1 MDLDAAVI
9 ELYGLAPEDFT
20 AARNQLAKTAR
31 DAGDERA
38 STTLK
43 ALRKP
48 TLAAWLANQL
58 VRIDPAG
65 IDDLTTLGEELQAAH
80 LSGDGARVRELTRV
94 RRNLVRSLVKTAR
107 AHAESLGRPV
117 SEPAAVKLTETLEAA
132 LVDRGAAQL
141 LRTGQL
147 TSAMRHV
154 GFGVVDE
161 AGDPAQMAP
170 LKPRVVRTKTPKPTT
185 PPKTPARTAEKPRT
199 VARRK
204 PAADQ
209 ALQRRRAELRTLA
222 EEAEAEYADAEAQRA
237 EAEAQLDANQHQ
249 ISDLETRIERLTE
262 ELEQAREQLRLARRE
277 TQRKHRAL
285 DRATRNAASLQRRRD
300 ASRQRLANAES

>member
-1 MDLDAAVI
+1 
-9 ELYGLAPEDFT
+9 LAPEDFT
-20 AARNQLAKTAR
+20 AARNQLAKTAK

-38 STTLK
+38 GSALK

-58 VRIDPAG
+58 VRTDPAG
-65 IDDLTTLGEELQAAH
+65 IDELTTLGEELQAAH

-117 SEPAAVKLTETLEAA
+117 SEQAAVKLTETLEAA

-161 AGDPAQMAP
+161 AGDPAQLAP
-170 LKPRVVRTKTPKPTT
+170 LKPRVVRTKTPKPT
-185 PPKTPARTAEKPRT
+185 PPKPAERPRTA
-199 VARRK
+199 AQRK

-209 ALQRRRAELRTLA
+209 TLQRRRAELRTLA
-222 EEAEAEYADAEAQRA
+222 DEAEAEYAEAEAQRA
-237 EAEAQLDANQHQ
+237 EAEARLDANQHQ
-249 ISDLETRIERLTE
+249 ISDLEARIERLTE

-277 TQRKHRAL
+277 TRRRQRDV
-285 DRATRNAASLQRRRD
+285 DRTTRSAAGLQRRRD

>member
-1 MDLDAAVI
+1 MDVDAAVI

-20 AARNQLAKTAR
+20 AARNQLATTAK

-38 STTLK
+38 GTTLK

-58 VRIDPAG
+58 VRTDPAG
-65 IDDLTTLGEELQAAH
+65 IDDLTTLGEQLQSAH

-94 RRNLVRSLVKTAR
+94 RRHLVRSLVKTAR
-107 AHAESLGRPV
+107 THAESLGRPV
-117 SEPAAVKLTETLEAA
+117 SEQAAVKLTETLEAA

-161 AGDPAQMAP
+161 AGDPAQLAP
-170 LKPRVVRTKTPKPTT
+170 LKPRVVRTKTPKPT
-185 PPKTPARTAEKPRT
+185 PPKPPRAAEK
-199 VARRK
+199 RK
-204 PAADQ
+204 PAVDQ
-209 ALQRRRAELRTLA
+209 TLQRRRAELRTLA
-222 EEAEAEYADAEAQRA
+222 DEAEAEYVDAEAQRA
-237 EAEAQLDANQHQ
+237 EAESQLDANQHQ
-249 ISDLETRIERLTE
+249 IADLETRIEQLTE

-277 TQRKHRAL
+277 VARKQRAL
-285 DRATRNAASLQRRRD
+285 DRATRNAANLRRRRD

>member
-1 MDLDAAVI
+1 MDVDAAVI

-20 AARNQLAKTAR
+20 AARNQLAKTAK

-38 STTLK
+38 GTTLK

-65 IDDLTTLGEELQAAH
+65 IDDLTTLGEELQAAQ
-80 LSGDGARVRELTRV
+80 LSGNGARVRELTRV
-94 RRNLVRSLVKTAR
+94 RRQLVRSLVKTAR
-107 AHAESLGRPV
+107 THAESLGRLV
-117 SEPAAVKLTETLEAA
+117 SEQAVVKLTETLEAA

-161 AGDPAQMAP
+161 AGDPAQLAP
-170 LKPRVVRTKTPKPTT
+170 LKPRVVRTHTPKP
-185 PPKTPARTAEKPRT
+185 PPKKRPST
-199 VARRK
+199 RK

-209 ALQRRRAELRTLA
+209 ILQTRRAELRTLA
-222 EEAEAEYADAEAQRA
+222 DEAEAEYADAEAQRSEA
-237 EAEAQLDANQHQ
+237 EAELDANQHQ
-249 ISDLETRIERLTE
+249 IADLEARIERLTE

-277 TQRKHRAL
+277 TQRRQRAL
-285 DRATRNAASLQRRRD
+285 DRATRSAGSLQRRRD

>member
-94 RRNLVRSLVKTAR
+94 RRNLVRSLVKTSR

-170 LKPRVVRTKTPKPTT
+170 LKPRVVRTKTPKPT
-185 PPKTPARTAEKPRT
+185 PPKQPSRTAEKPRT
-199 VARRK
+199 AEKRK

-209 ALQRRRAELRTLA
+209 TLLRRRAELRTLA